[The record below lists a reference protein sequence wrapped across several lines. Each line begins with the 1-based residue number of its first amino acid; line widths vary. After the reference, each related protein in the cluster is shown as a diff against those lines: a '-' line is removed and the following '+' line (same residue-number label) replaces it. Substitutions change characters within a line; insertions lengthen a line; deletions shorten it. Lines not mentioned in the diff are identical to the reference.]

1 MKGESN
7 CEACMN
13 YIYDEEFECYIC
25 DMDLDQDEMGRFL
38 TNTFENCPYFRLGDE
53 YMIVRKQMQTV
64 ITVWLWLNG
73 YSQCSLWGEK

>member
-13 YIYDEEFECYIC
+13 YIYDEEYECYIC

-38 TNTFENCPYFRLGDE
+38 TNTFENCPYFR
-53 YMIVRKQMQTV
+53 
-64 ITVWLWLNG
+64 
-73 YSQCSLWGEK
+73 

>member
-1 MKGESN
+1 MKKAREERSMRGESN

-13 YIYDEEFECYIC
+13 YIYDEEYECYIC

-53 YMIVRKQMQTV
+53 YMIVRKQM
-64 ITVWLWLNG
+64 
-73 YSQCSLWGEK
+73 

>member
-1 MKGESN
+1 MKGQSN

-13 YIYDEEFECYIC
+13 YIYDEEYECYIC

-53 YMIVRKQMQTV
+53 YMIVRKQM
-64 ITVWLWLNG
+64 
-73 YSQCSLWGEK
+73 

>member
-1 MKGESN
+1 MVKSGRKEKMKGESN

-53 YMIVRKQMQTV
+53 YMIVRKQM
-64 ITVWLWLNG
+64 
-73 YSQCSLWGEK
+73 